1 MGISEKMNHL
11 ADGMKAGVKTGS
23 ARTALGIFRLLTA
36 FFLGLTLSFVGQEV
50 SHYGNLSLVF
60 VILVVMA
67 VFMRATAAWTLAHVL
82 IFDLVMVLV
91 AQLLR
96 MYILLAP

>member
-36 FFLGLTLSFVGQEV
+36 FFLGIPCLLWDRRFHTTET
-50 SHYGNLSLVF
+50 SL
-60 VILVVMA
+60 
-67 VFMRATAAWTLAHVL
+67 WCS
-82 IFDLVMVLV
+82 
-91 AQLLR
+91 
-96 MYILLAP
+96 